1 MINKFK
7 NQLMVLIAI
16 LLLLPVLIIGAMLY
30 MVNHS
35 TPVILDEQR
44 ENLTLAVE
52 ELSQRVPPNISQLMN
67 KQEVLSKNR
76 VEQIKTL
83 NRELAG
89 AVMKVF
95 QKYQGIEL
103 GYYSSEMKAV
113 LVQMGQDGHLPYMDF
128 KDFFLDVS
136 EEVQWSEQAQWKDA
150 FDQVIRT
157 QKPLE
162 LVLGSAGNQK
172 LVVFYPLVEN
182 NQVKAVI
189 WAGERLGGI
198 NKEILQ
204 AESFAYT
211 VIFFGFMLGLCSTF
225 FLLKNYLDTVANIK
239 TGLQRLQ
246 NDLTYVIPPTMG
258 ELGEISK
265 AINDLASRLVR
276 AHNYN
281 EIILASINAG
291 IIAVNMEGRIVS
303 VNATARK
310 IFQFSS
316 DILDKHYTEIF
327 PDNIELIH
335 LFDNCLKGQEGKEY
349 KTKFSGLQEIQLMAN
364 TSVLYDAHQNVVG
377 AVLSC
382 RDVTARMR
390 MEEQMRR
397 QERLASLGKLV
408 TGVAHEIKNPLT
420 SISGYIQFWL
430 KSKAPTTKSL
440 NTIYREVRRL
450 DSIVNKLLFFA
461 RPSHS
466 VLKAISINQLV
477 SRVINFFEET
487 HSENICISFNSEG
500 NLPIVCI
507 DPDQIEQVLMNIIF
521 NGVQAMPEG
530 GKIEVNTGFSLSDKM
545 VYIEIR
551 DTGCGISEEL
561 LEKVFDPF
569 FSTRAKGTGL
579 GLTIADEIIRA
590 QGGKIEIT
598 SQMGT
603 GTRVRILLPIE
614 VTERPQ
620 RGLEHDT
627 KDSSGGR

>member
-7 NQLMVLIAI
+7 NQLMILIAL

-35 TPVILDEQR
+35 KPVVLDEQR
-44 ENLTLAVE
+44 ETLTMAVG
-52 ELSQRVPPNISQLMN
+52 ELREKVPTNISQLIK
-67 KQEVLSKNR
+67 KQEALKKNR
-76 VEQIKTL
+76 LEQIKSL

-103 GYYSSEMKAV
+103 GYYSPEIKAV
-113 LVQMGQDGHLPYMDF
+113 LVQMGQDGHLPYIDF
-128 KDFFLDVS
+128 KDLFLDVS
-136 EEVQWSEQAQWKDA
+136 EETQWSEQAQWKDA
-150 FDQVIRT
+150 FDQVIYT
-157 QKPLE
+157 KEPLE
-162 LVLGSAGNQK
+162 AVLGSVGHQK
-172 LVVFYPLVEN
+172 LVIFHPLIEKGKV
-182 NQVKAVI
+182 VAVI

-239 TGLQRLQ
+239 NGLQRMQ
-246 NDLTYVIPPTMG
+246 HDLTYVIPPTMG

-276 AHNYN
+276 AQNYN

-291 IIAVNMEGRIVS
+291 IVAVNMEGKIVS
-303 VNATARK
+303 VNATASK
-310 IFQFSS
+310 IFKFSK
-316 DILDKHYTEIF
+316 DVLDKHFSEVFPTNNEII
-327 PDNIELIH
+327 D
-335 LFDNCLKGQEGKEY
+335 LFSNCLRGQESKEI
-349 KTKFSGLQEIQLMAN
+349 KTKLLGSQEVQLMAN
-364 TSVLYDAHQNVVG
+364 TSVLYDAHHQVVG

-390 MEEQMRR
+390 LEEQMRR

-430 KSKAPTTKSL
+430 KSKSPTVKSL

-461 RPSHS
+461 RPTHS
-466 VLKAISINQLV
+466 VQKMLSINQLV
-477 SRVINFFEET
+477 SKVLNFFEET
-487 HSENICISFNSEG
+487 HSESISILFQAQDH
-500 NLPIVCI
+500 LPNVYI
-507 DPDQIEQVLMNIIF
+507 DPDQVEQVLMNIIY
-521 NGVQAMPEG
+521 NGVQAMPG
-530 GKIEVNTGFSLSDKM
+530 GGEIEVKTGFSATDGM
-545 VYIEIR
+545 VYVDIQ
-551 DTGCGISEEL
+551 DTGCGIPEEL
-561 LEKVFDPF
+561 LEKIFDPF

-590 QGGKIEIT
+590 QGGKIEIK
-598 SQMGT
+598 SQLGVGT
-603 GTRVRILLPIE
+603 GVHILLPIE
-614 VTERPQ
+614 SDHFSMDPKE
-620 RGLEHDT
+620 G
-627 KDSSGGR
+627 

>member
-1 MINKFK
+1 MISKFK
-7 NQLMVLIAI
+7 NQLMVLIAL

-30 MVNHS
+30 MVNH
-35 TPVILDEQR
+35 TMPVVLDEQR
-44 ENLTLAVE
+44 ETLTMAVE
-52 ELSQRVPPNISQLMN
+52 ELSQKVPPNISQLIK
-67 KQEVLSKNR
+67 KQESLKKNR
-76 VEQIKTL
+76 IEQIKSL

-95 QKYQGIEL
+95 QRYQGIEL
-103 GYYSSEMKAV
+103 GYYSPEIKAV
-113 LVQMGQDGHLPYMDF
+113 LVQMGQDSHLPYMDF
-128 KDFFLDVS
+128 KDLFLDVS
-136 EEVQWSEQAQWKDA
+136 EETQWSEQAQWKDA
-150 FDQVIRT
+150 FDQVAFT
-157 QKPLE
+157 KEPLE
-162 LVLGSAGNQK
+162 VVMGSVGHQK
-172 LVVFYPLVEN
+172 LVIFRPLLEN
-182 NQVKAVI
+182 GKVVAVI

-198 NKEILQ
+198 NREILQ

-239 TGLQRLQ
+239 SGLQRMQ
-246 NDLTYVIPPTMG
+246 HDLTYVIPPTMG

-265 AINDLASRLVR
+265 AINDLAARLVR
-276 AHNYN
+276 AQNYN

-291 IIAVNMEGRIVS
+291 IVAVNMEGRIVS
-303 VNATARK
+303 VNATARI
-310 IFQFSS
+310 IFQLSE
-316 DILDKHYTEIF
+316 DVLDKHFSEIF
-327 PDNIELIH
+327 PKNNEIIDLFNI
-335 LFDNCLKGQEGKEY
+335 CLLGQESKEI
-349 KTKFSGLQEIQLMAN
+349 KTKFLGGQELQLMAN
-364 TSVLYDAHQNVVG
+364 TSVLYDAHHKVVG

-430 KSKAPTTKSL
+430 KSKSPTVKSL

-461 RPSHS
+461 RPTHS
-466 VLKAISINQLV
+466 LQKVLSINQLM
-477 SRVINFFEET
+477 SRVLNFFEET
-487 HSENICISFNSEG
+487 HSEKIRILFHAQDDIPN
-500 NLPIVCI
+500 VYI
-507 DPDQIEQVLMNIIF
+507 DPDQVEQVLMNIIY

-530 GKIEVNTGFSLSDKM
+530 GEIEVHTGFSAVDKM
-545 VYIEIR
+545 VYVDIQ
-551 DTGCGISEEL
+551 DNGCGISEEL

-590 QGGKIEIT
+590 QGGKIEIKSQVGVGT
-598 SQMGT
+598 S
-603 GTRVRILLPIE
+603 VHILLPIE
-614 VTERPQ
+614 SD
-620 RGLEHDT
+620 HFT
-627 KDSSGGR
+627 KDSKEG